1 MVYSI
6 DEKQQTESEQ
16 MWPILIH
23 KNVPLTGVLRLAEMD
38 QTRCHFKLP
47 QLIKLSV
54 HTSALENVSVPSVS
68 VYSLG
73 AGKPAAQ
80 YPN

>member
-6 DEKQQTESEQ
+6 DEKQQTESVE
-16 MWPILIH
+16 MWPIFKSI
-23 KNVPLTGVLRLAEMD
+23 KNVPLTVVLKLAELD
-38 QTRCHFKLP
+38 QTRCHFMLS

-68 VYSLG
+68 VYSL
-73 AGKPAAQ
+73 
-80 YPN
+80 

>member
-6 DEKQQTESEQ
+6 DEKQQTESVE
-16 MWPILIH
+16 MWPIQSI
-23 KNVPLTGVLRLAEMD
+23 KNVPLTGVLKLAELD
-38 QTRCHFKLP
+38 QTRCHFMLS

-68 VYSLG
+68 VYSL
-73 AGKPAAQ
+73 
-80 YPN
+80 